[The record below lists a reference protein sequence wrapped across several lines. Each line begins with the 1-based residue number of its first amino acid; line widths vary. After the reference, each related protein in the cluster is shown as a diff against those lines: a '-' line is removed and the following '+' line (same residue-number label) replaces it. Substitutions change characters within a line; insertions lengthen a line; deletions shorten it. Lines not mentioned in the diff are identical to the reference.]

1 MDQLDAVPTIII
13 DDGATEAQRHSLLE
27 FESLARG
34 TESGLIEAALELQA
48 KAKNLMPLV
57 ERVTREE
64 LKRVYVTWEQIR
76 ETSAYSVIL
85 GFDDTTEDL
94 IEADDEHS
102 RLLSEK
108 NIAVVQRR
116 QSGQLVRP
124 GKVSVLEAS
133 LRQQDEALRDAIMR
147 RKFIIFAGRVAL
159 KATHGDSMSTAQTM
173 KSPA

>member
-13 DDGATEAQRHSLLE
+13 DDSATEAQRHSLLE
-27 FESLARG
+27 FENLARE

-48 KAKNLMPLV
+48 KAQNLMPLV

-64 LKRVYVTWEQIR
+64 LKRVYSAWKQISK
-76 ETSAYSVIL
+76 TGAYSVVL
-85 GFDDTTEDL
+85 GFDDDTESL
-94 IEADDEHS
+94 IEADEEHN

-108 NIAVVQRR
+108 SLAVVQRR

-124 GKVSVLEAS
+124 GKVSVLETS

-147 RKFIIFAGRVAL
+147 RKFIIFAGRVAI
-159 KATHGDSMSTAQTM
+159 KTTHEVPESAVQTM